1 MWVKGWREKAWKNL
15 ESEWDMI
22 IIGGGITGAGI
33 FRMAAKAG
41 IRVLLLEKNDFA
53 FGTSSRSSK
62 LIHGGLRYLRNYQF
76 NVTYESVNQ
85 REKLLRD
92 AKYLVNPILFLLPIY
107 ESYHT
112 SSKKIKFSLFLYD
125 LFGKKKAHGEISANE
140 ITQQNPLLSKSGLI
154 KSFYYFDAVVDDAR
168 LVLRNIQEGTF
179 VGGTALNYINV
190 IKLIPSERN
199 KIIGV
204 VARQN
209 MDGNKEE
216 KKLFS
221 RVIINA
227 TGPWTDEIRKQVS
240 SRKIIRKLRGSH
252 IQFSQNRL
260 PIDQALS
267 IFHPK
272 DGRSLFVIPW
282 AGITLVGTTDLDHN
296 PDYEKKHPEPYM
308 SSAEECYLLEA
319 VNHYF
324 PEINLSHK
332 DIISSFSGLR
342 PIVSSGGNDPSK
354 ESRKEVILEEQGLFT
369 ITGGKLTTYGE
380 MAYKL
385 LRAVRANMPNT
396 TLQFNKNIKLLDL
409 PPNKIQNSYLSSERI
424 NKFKGKFGK
433 LTQNFLD
440 FSKPEELELI
450 KRTGFCLAEL
460 RWAAKY
466 ESVCH
471 LDDLLLR
478 RSRLGLLLPNGGL
491 GMEKEV
497 RKTIQTELGWDDQRW
512 ERELSRYRK
521 IWVGC
526 YFSQKVE
533 EEG

>member
-1 MWVKGWREKAWKNL
+1 MWVKDWREIAWKNL

-62 LIHGGLRYLRNYQF
+62 LIHGGLRYLRNNQF

-85 REKLLRD
+85 REKLLQD

-112 SSKKIKFSLFLYD
+112 SSEKIKFSLFLYD

-140 ITQQNPLLSKSGLI
+140 IIQRNPLLSKSGLI

-168 LVLRNIQEGTF
+168 LVFRNIQEGTF
-179 VGGTALNYINV
+179 AGGTALNYVNV
-190 IKLIPSERN
+190 SELIFSEKN
-199 KIIGV
+199 EVIGV
-204 VARQN
+204 VVRRN
-209 MDGNKEE
+209 TYGNKEE
-216 KKLFS
+216 KKIFS
-221 RVIINA
+221 KVIINA

-240 SRKIIRKLRGSH
+240 SKKIIRKLRGSH
-252 IQFSQNRL
+252 IQILHDRF
-260 PIDQALS
+260 PIDQAFS

-282 AGITLVGTTDLDHN
+282 QGITLVGTTDLDHN

-308 SSAEECYLLEA
+308 SPEEERYLLEA

-324 PEINLSHK
+324 PESKLSYK

-342 PIVSSGGNDPSK
+342 PIVSSGGIDPSK

-385 LRAVRANMPNT
+385 LRKVRAYLPET
-396 TLQFNKNIKLLDL
+396 TLRFNKNNKLLDL
-409 PPNKIQNSYLSSERI
+409 PTNRIQNSYLSNERI
-424 NKFKGKFGK
+424 NILTGRFGK
-433 LTQNFLD
+433 LTKNFLD
-440 FSKPEELELI
+440 FSKPEELSLI
-450 KRTGFCLAEL
+450 KGTGFCLAEL
-460 RWAAKY
+460 RWSAKY

-478 RSRLGLLLPNGGL
+478 RSRLGLILPNGGL
-491 GMEKEV
+491 EMEKEI
-497 RKTIQTELGWDDQRW
+497 RKTTQNELGWSDHRW

-521 IWVGC
+521 IWVGY
-526 YFSQKVE
+526 YFSQNIE
-533 EEG
+533 EEA